1 MAVSG
6 TEGARQGRLR
16 GPTLAAA
23 GSRRSTGS
31 RQVLPA
37 AAAGTRSRKALQL
50 VQEEQTQNL
59 QVHTVALWV
68 PQAQDTGSRQALTA
82 AAAVS
87 RSRQVAPWRS
97 QLKKSS
103 GAHCGCCRY
112 RRSPPRTS
120 SRSHCGRCRFQQ
132 KRRKSSGAHCGCS
145 KYKKS

>member
-59 QVHTVALWV
+59 QVHTACGTV
-68 PQAQDTGSRQALTA
+68 GA
-82 AAAVS
+82 AGT
-87 RSRQVAPWRS
+87 R
-97 QLKKSS
+97 
-103 GAHCGCCRY
+103 H
-112 RRSPPRTS
+112 
-120 SRSHCGRCRFQQ
+120 
-132 KRRKSSGAHCGCS
+132 RKSSGAHCGCS
-145 KYKKS
+145 CFQKSPGGTVA